1 MGLANC
7 IGNPARCGDS
17 VAGGVWAIQR
27 TTQRAVQPV
36 SDMASELT
44 TQVARIL
51 HPTPTV
57 LPDPVTIINQIRPLA
72 RLETIQYTVEKVI
85 TAEVGQNSLAPL
97 FGDKLL
103 FVGHGYVTAGID
115 LQDIESKNFVVE
127 DGVIR
132 VQLPGQRFRSIDN
145 DKSYVYAGHRL
156 INTGYN
162 LKRQHARLQNNRVAA
177 MMMAFSTS
185 AGECGEFHADSLN
198 KLRHRLFSSVRRI
211 EWFCLYFGSYPPG
224 QMMAIFF
231 PHELFSAF
239 NFVRQPPEPAQ
250 VHNLKP

>member
-1 MGLANC
+1 MDKEKNLLPWVLV
-7 IGNPARCGDS
+7 IGVLVIMTV
-17 VAGGVWAIQR
+17 VAVAIVGGVWAIQR

-36 SDMASELT
+36 SDMTSELS

-85 TAEVGQNSLAPL
+85 TAEVGQDSLAPL

-115 LQDIESKNFVVE
+115 LQNIRAQDFLVE

-132 VQLPGQRFRSIDN
+132 VRLPEAEIFEATLDN
-145 DKSYVYAGHRL
+145 DKSYVYDRE
-156 INTGYN
+156 TGLLTHGDLN
-162 LKRQHARLQNNRVAA
+162 LETTARQTAEEQIRQAA
-177 MMMAFSTS
+177 LEDGILAQAQTNAESYMESL
-185 AGECGEFHADSLN
+185 LN
-198 KLRHRLFSSVRRI
+198 KLGYSQI
-211 EWFCLYFGSYPPG
+211 
-224 QMMAIFF
+224 IFI
-231 PHELFSAF
+231 HSGE
-239 NFVRQPPEPAQ
+239 
-250 VHNLKP
+250 